1 MKIKIFFLLT
11 FASQIL
17 YSQEWKTDFNEAK
30 KEALD
35 TNKSL
40 VLVFQGSDWC
50 APCIKLEQNIW
61 SHKDFLNYAAEHLIM
76 VKADFPRK
84 KKNQLSDEQTAQNR
98 TLAERYNKKGFFPLV
113 VVFNSKNEI
122 IGTTGY
128 DKDKSP
134 ADYVNLIKS
143 FESNEN

>member
-1 MKIKIFFLLT
+1 MF
-11 FASQIL
+11 SQD
-17 YSQEWKTDFNEAK
+17 WKTNFESAQQEASK
-30 KEALD
+30 
-35 TNKSL
+35 TNKSI

-61 SHKDFLNYAAEHLIM
+61 SNDDFLNYANDELIM

-84 KKNQLSDEQTAQNR
+84 KKNQLSEEQTTHNR
-98 TLAERYNKKGFFPLV
+98 ALAEKYNKNGYFPLV
-113 VVFNSKNEI
+113 VVFNSKSEI

-128 DKDKSP
+128 DKNKSP

-143 FESNEN
+143 YASNEE

>member
-1 MKIKIFFLLT
+1 MF
-11 FASQIL
+11 SQD
-17 YSQEWKTDFNEAK
+17 WKTNFESAQQEASK
-30 KEALD
+30 
-35 TNKSL
+35 TNKSI

-61 SHKDFLNYAAEHLIM
+61 SNDEFLNYANDELIM

-84 KKNQLSDEQTAQNR
+84 KKNQLSEEQTTHNR
-98 TLAERYNKKGFFPLV
+98 ALAEKYNKNGYFPLV
-113 VVFNSKNEI
+113 VVFNSKSEI

-128 DKDKSP
+128 DKNKSP

-143 FESNEN
+143 YASNEE